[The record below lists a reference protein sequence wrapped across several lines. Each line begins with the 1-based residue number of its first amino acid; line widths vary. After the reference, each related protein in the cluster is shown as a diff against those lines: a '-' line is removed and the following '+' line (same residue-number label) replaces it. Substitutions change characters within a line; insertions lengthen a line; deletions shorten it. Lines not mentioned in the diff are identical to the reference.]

1 MQLNFASHL
10 AQRLNIS
17 ATGSHMAIVQYA
29 EAPQLEIALNQYTSS
44 SQLDSAIQ
52 RIKYLGGATNTGQ
65 ALHFAL
71 ESGENRW

>member
-1 MQLNFASHL
+1 
-10 AQRLNIS
+10 
-17 ATGSHMAIVQYA
+17 MAIVQYA